1 MPDAVRPL
9 DVRWAQR
16 MRGGL
21 WVFAAA
27 AVAAAA
33 TIWGADPPRATDP
46 SQGRSVRLPHSGDAA
61 AARVVR
67 GPDTA
72 RRDGDRPDPDRR
84 WRDRIEW
91 IDQQARTAL
100 DPDDATARK
109 LSGLQRWLRRRAQGV
124 GGRAEGV
131 WAPAGSDG
139 LPREQVAGRV
149 QQRIGGFRAQVVK
162 LLGEQRAEAYLRIVD
177 DARMASPPAHVAQD

>member
-16 MRGGL
+16 MRRVL

-100 DPDDATARK
+100 DLDDATARK
-109 LSGLQRWLRRRAQGV
+109 LSGLQRWLRRRAQ
-124 GGRAEGV
+124 EV
-131 WAPAGSDG
+131 WDHAGSDG
-139 LPREQVAGRV
+139 LSREQVAGRV

-177 DARMASPPAHVAQD
+177 DARMASAPAHVAQD